1 MTGRHLTVLPACLV
15 ALTLL
20 AGCQAATAAGGTA
33 PRQPSP
39 SATGSPVSAPAHT
52 PKGVPLPTPTTA
64 SGDPAVMVRSEVTAG
79 DPRLLPRYVPAGMSA
94 TVSATPIGY
103 QVSYTDDLH
112 TRDLLLAVNQ
122 GMNPPPLTG
131 VAGSQTYPQ
140 FRGVRALYTVYDT
153 TAPMSQRYLTWQE
166 PGTWAQ
172 PHVGLPGIE
181 YFLGGSGLTE
191 SEFFRVAASLQPVA

>member
-1 MTGRHLTVLPACLV
+1 
-15 ALTLL
+15 
-20 AGCQAATAAGGTA
+20 
-33 PRQPSP
+33 
-39 SATGSPVSAPAHT
+39 
-52 PKGVPLPTPTTA
+52 
-64 SGDPAVMVRSEVTAG
+64 MVRSVVTAG
-79 DPRLLPRYVPAGMSA
+79 DPRLLPRYVPGGMSA

-103 QVSYTDDLH
+103 EVSYTDDLH

-153 TAPMSQRYLTWQE
+153 TAPMSRRYLAWQE

-172 PHVGLPGIE
+172 PLVGLPGIE

-191 SEFFRVAASLQPVA
+191 SEFFQVAASLQPVA